1 MSECYA
7 KAKEIT
13 RDVAGICEKLAGKG
27 LVGREDLLSIEHAVN
42 TLRDF
47 IFKQKLEIEQL
58 TYGNKK
64 EITQPF
70 NGMLSTSNALSS
82 SNDTIK
88 DFNLFGTVQVSI
100 TTDHLEVQDVLKVL
114 NHIPSKCHIVDIK
127 YTKENKTLVMQFEM
141 DDISQTPTGP
151 IPRTAES
158 NDHLLKDITYTGD
171 DYPKAS
177 YNTDHAWT
185 QHCNSKDSPAGGDTA
200 GLVVKKTHL

>member
-13 RDVAGICEKLAGKG
+13 RDVAGICEKLSGKG
-27 LVGREDLLSIEHAVN
+27 LVGHEDLLSIENAVN

-100 TTDHLEVQDVLKVL
+100 TTDHLEVQDILKVL
-114 NHIPSKCHIVDIK
+114 NHIPPKCHIVDIK

-151 IPRTAES
+151 TPKTAGS

-185 QHCNSKDSPAGGDTA
+185 QYTATPKTPGGDTA
-200 GLVVKKTHL
+200 ELVVKKTHL

>member
-1 MSECYA
+1 MSEYYE

-13 RDVAGICEKLAGKG
+13 RDVAGICEKLAGNG
-27 LVGREDLLSIEHAVN
+27 TVGHEDLLHIEHAVEMM
-42 TLRDF
+42 RDF
-47 IFKQKLEIEQL
+47 ILKQKLEIEQL
-58 TYGNKK
+58 TYGNEKG
-64 EITQPF
+64 ITQPF
-70 NGMLSTSNALSS
+70 NGMLDTNNALSS

-114 NHIPSKCHIVDIK
+114 NHIPPKCHIVDIK

-151 IPRTAES
+151 IPRTAGS

-177 YNTDHAWT
+177 YSTDHAWT
-185 QHCNSKDSPAGGDTA
+185 QYCNSKDSPVGKDTA
-200 GLVVKKTHL
+200 DLVVKKTHL